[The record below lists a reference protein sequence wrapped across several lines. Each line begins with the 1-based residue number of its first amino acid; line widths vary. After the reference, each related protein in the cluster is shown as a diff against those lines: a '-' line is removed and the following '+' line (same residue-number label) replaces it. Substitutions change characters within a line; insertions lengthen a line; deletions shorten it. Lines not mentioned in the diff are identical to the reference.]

1 MARLKENN
9 QSWPAMTNKT
19 KQRTLRTI
27 RTLLLLMIIRRKTGW
42 KVLFFHINFL
52 IQRAEFV
59 NAQNVIKILTP
70 ASAVKFV
77 DLKKFGRVYF
87 LTNFCPKVK
96 SSKENFTNQNYRNIT
111 LHWIRTE
118 HRVSGSPCLLH
129 PKRQLYVHKRNGLT
143 IPVFLSWKSWNLR
156 GNLLLEFSVEIL
168 TNRRFSL
175 DRKS

>member
-1 MARLKENN
+1 M
-9 QSWPAMTNKT
+9 
-19 KQRTLRTI
+19 
-27 RTLLLLMIIRRKTGW
+27 
-42 KVLFFHINFL
+42 
-52 IQRAEFV
+52 

-96 SSKENFTNQNYRNIT
+96 SSTENFTNQNYRNIT

-143 IPVFLSWKSWNLR
+143 IPVSFPGNREICAAICCWNLVLKFLQIGGFHWTENPSMKIETVQR
-156 GNLLLEFSVEIL
+156 NECI
-168 TNRRFSL
+168 
-175 DRKS
+175 